1 MLILCLTLLAEECI
15 FLDAGS
21 ITTNGSILSEK
32 SNSNKKNLFL
42 PEEDREKVEGHLK
55 SPVSPEHR
63 PVLWTRPA
71 VALLCLARSSTTP
84 HGLTRIA
91 CDRAHTSMRT
101 SPCAV
106 PKGTISAQPTV
117 GA

>member
-42 PEEDREKVEGHLK
+42 PEEDSEKVEGHLK

-63 PVLWTRPA
+63 PVL
-71 VALLCLARSSTTP
+71 
-84 HGLTRIA
+84 
-91 CDRAHTSMRT
+91 
-101 SPCAV
+101 
-106 PKGTISAQPTV
+106 
-117 GA
+117 

>member
-42 PEEDREKVEGHLK
+42 PEEDREKDEGHL
-55 SPVSPEHR
+55 V
-63 PVLWTRPA
+63 TRFAGAPSGAVDPSRRCPA
-71 VALLCLARSSTTP
+71 LPGSLIHHASRV
-84 HGLTRIA
+84 
-91 CDRAHTSMRT
+91 
-101 SPCAV
+101 
-106 PKGTISAQPTV
+106 
-117 GA
+117 